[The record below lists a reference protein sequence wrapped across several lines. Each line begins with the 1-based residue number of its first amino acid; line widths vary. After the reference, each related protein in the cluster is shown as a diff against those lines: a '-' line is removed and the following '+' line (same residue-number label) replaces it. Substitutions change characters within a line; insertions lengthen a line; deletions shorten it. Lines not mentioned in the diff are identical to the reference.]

1 MSDHIHQ
8 SLSHLMDN
16 EADELELRRILK
28 ACDETD
34 GEQLADTW
42 HRYHLVRSVLHKEFE
57 QEQLVDIADR
67 ISVALEAEP
76 EPARRRKLFDNWRE
90 RASKMSDTWMAKG
103 AIAASVA
110 AAVVLLMPNPQ
121 QDLPIAPQVATQ
133 SSAYQQTLPARG
145 LQQSPIGVQR
155 VSAGAESAQAPYR
168 LVDNQKL
175 RQERL
180 IRGYLMQHSE
190 YVATNGTHGMMPIVR
205 VSGYQAAGQ

>member
-1 MSDHIHQ
+1 MSDYIHQ

-110 AAVVLLMPNPQ
+110 AAVVLLMPSPQ
-121 QDLPIAPQVATQ
+121 QDLPLAGQMASQ
-133 SSAYQQTLPARG
+133 SASYQQTLPARG

-155 VSAGAESAQAPYR
+155 VSAGAEVAQAPYQ

-175 RQERL
+175 QQERL

-205 VSGYQAAGQ
+205 VSGYQSAGQ